1 MDIDRVSRSLLS
13 EMVDLVRE
21 LDGKNELI
29 HLQPIDVARGLVAIY
44 EKLPNWTK
52 RTMRLSSRAV
62 QVRDMFKRANDPNKF
77 LFDDIP
83 AFVDPQSADISEQFD
98 VHNVVSVVR
107 EGLQELVQAYPAMV
121 NRLRDMLLAE
131 LQVPNLSPQSL
142 VELRDRAENVKELAG
157 DFRLDAFV
165 GRLAEFEGSDQG
177 FESIA
182 SLAANKPPRDWVD
195 PDMDRASIELASMAQ
210 KFLKAETFTRIKG
223 RPEKRH
229 AMAVLVGKDGRPTP
243 LLQEFEVTDSDREE
257 IEHLVDRVTETLD
270 GAGTMNK
277 NIVLAAL
284 AQLSARYIEDPKLKK
299 SNSENGE
306 VA

>member
-1 MDIDRVSRSLLS
+1 M
-13 EMVDLVRE
+13 
-21 LDGKNELI
+21 
-29 HLQPIDVARGLVAIY
+29 
-44 EKLPNWTK
+44 
-52 RTMRLSSRAV
+52 
-62 QVRDMFKRANDPNKF
+62 
-77 LFDDIP
+77 
-83 AFVDPQSADISEQFD
+83 
-98 VHNVVSVVR
+98 
-107 EGLQELVQAYPAMV
+107 
-121 NRLRDMLLAE
+121 
-131 LQVPNLSPQSL
+131 
-142 VELRDRAENVKELAG
+142 KELAG

-195 PDMDRASIELASMAQ
+195 PDMDRASIELAFMAQ

-243 LLQEFEVTDSDREE
+243 LLKEFEVTDSDQKE
-257 IEHLVDRVTETLD
+257 IEHLIDRVSEALE
-270 GAGTMNK
+270 GAGITNK
-277 NIVLAAL
+277 NVVLAAL
-284 AQLSARYIEDPKLKK
+284 AHLSAQYIENPKLEK